1 MDHYTYVSLVAKAID
16 AIEKLRM
23 QREAIEAEIMKQE
36 QFIAATANFLPKEE
50 RELIV
55 DRLKTIHVLH
65 RVRQSGLTSA
75 VRVVLS
81 STEAWMTAAQ
91 VRDRLIS
98 RGFDFSSY
106 SSNPLASV
114 ATTLKRMKFEEV
126 ETGTTKDGVI
136 TYRWKDDEELAKA
149 MAVKQALDDRKK
161 MALSERIVTNQRPK
175 SIHGPIGAILREEV
189 KK

>member
-91 VRDRLIS
+91 VRDRLMWGGNKFKPVGDLRLSSWDLQFGSLS
-98 RGFDFSSY
+98 RALF
-106 SSNPLASV
+106 ASLLV
-114 ATTLKRMKFEEV
+114 
-126 ETGTTKDGVI
+126 GTTN
-136 TYRWKDDEELAKA
+136 
-149 MAVKQALDDRKK
+149 
-161 MALSERIVTNQRPK
+161 LSLPTRSADSLGLVFVHLRSDACCGTIICSDTDPPSSAGAEFAK
-175 SIHGPIGAILREEV
+175 SIS
-189 KK
+189 